1 MLSNILYII
10 NVFLKKNREKNMN
23 PYIEIL
29 RPGNALMGAI
39 SIVLVALIDK
49 TFTIPVILAMIA
61 VFFET
66 AAGNVIN
73 DYFDYNIDLINK
85 PERPIPSGRI
95 SLKNG
100 RNYGYLLFL
109 AGTICGFLISY
120 ITNNWI
126 PFAIVLLADIV
137 LYLYAYKL
145 KSTPL
150 IGNLTVGFMT
160 GFGFVFGG
168 FSINNPDIIMTSIYL
183 GFFAFVM
190 TTAREI
196 VKDIE
201 DMEGD
206 KADGA
211 RTLPILIG
219 AKKPAILSAI
229 LIIVDSALCPLLYFY
244 NIFGM
249 LYLPVITIAVI
260 LFLYCAITILKSQE
274 RATAAKVSKYLK
286 IGILIAFIS
295 FVFGS
300 I

>member
-1 MLSNILYII
+1 
-10 NVFLKKNREKNMN
+10 MN

-29 RPGNALMGAI
+29 RPGNALMSAI
-39 SIVLVALIDK
+39 SIILVALIDK
-49 TFTIPVILAMIA
+49 TISIPVVLAMLA

-73 DYFDYNIDLINK
+73 DYFDYKIDLINK
-85 PERPIPSGRI
+85 PDRPIPFGRI

-100 RNYGYLLFL
+100 RNYGYFLFFM
-109 AGTICGFLISY
+109 GTVCGFFISY
-120 ITNNWI
+120 LTNNWI
-126 PFAIVLLADIV
+126 PFAIVLFADVV

-150 IGNLTVGFMT
+150 LGNLTVGFMT

-168 FSINNPDIIMTSIYL
+168 FSINNPTIIMTSIFL
-183 GFFAFVM
+183 GFFALVM

-196 VKDIE
+196 IKDIE
-201 DMEGD
+201 DIEGD

-219 AKKPAILSAI
+219 AKKPAILAAI
-229 LIIVDSALCPLLYFY
+229 LIVVDSALCPLLYY
-244 NIFGM
+244 YHVFGI
-249 LYLPVITIAVI
+249 LYLPVIAIAVV
-260 LFLYCAITILKSQE
+260 LFIYSAIIILKSQE
-274 RATAAKVSKYLK
+274 REVAAKASKNLK
-286 IGILIAFIS
+286 IGMLIAFVA

-300 I
+300 L

>member
-1 MLSNILYII
+1 
-10 NVFLKKNREKNMN
+10 MN

-109 AGTICGFLISY
+109 SGTICGFLISY

-168 FSINNPDIIMTSIYL
+168 FSINNPGIIMTSIYL

>member
-1 MLSNILYII
+1 
-10 NVFLKKNREKNMN
+10 MN

-39 SIVLVALIDK
+39 SIILVALIDK
-49 TFTIPVILAMIA
+49 TISIPVILAMLT

-73 DYFDYNIDLINK
+73 DYFDSKIDLINK

-95 SLKNG
+95 SLENG
-100 RNYGYLLFL
+100 RNYGYLLFA
-109 AGTICGFLISY
+109 AGTMCGFLISY

-126 PFAIVLLADIV
+126 PFGIVLFADVV
-137 LYLYAYKL
+137 LYLYAYTL
-145 KSTPL
+145 KTTPL
-150 IGNLTVGFMT
+150 LGNLTVGFMT

-168 FSINNPDIIMTSIYL
+168 FSINNPSIIMTSLFL

-201 DMEGD
+201 DIEGD
-206 KADGA
+206 KADCA
-211 RTLPILIG
+211 KTLPILIG
-219 AKKPAILSAI
+219 EKKPAILAAV
-229 LIIVDSALCPLLYFY
+229 LIIIDSALCPLLYY
-244 NIFGM
+244 YHIFGI
-249 LYLPVITIAVI
+249 LYLVVIAIAVI
-260 LFLYCAITILKSQE
+260 LFIYSAILILKSQE
-274 RATAAKVSKYLK
+274 RAVAAKVSKNLK
-286 IGILIAFIS
+286 IGMLITFVA

-300 I
+300 LM

>member
-1 MLSNILYII
+1 
-10 NVFLKKNREKNMN
+10 MN

-39 SIVLVALIDK
+39 SIILVAIIDK
-49 TFTIPVILAMIA
+49 TFSIPIILAMIA

-73 DYFDYNIDLINK
+73 DYFDYKIDLINK
-85 PERPIPSGRI
+85 PERPLPSGRI

-100 RNYGYLLFL
+100 KYYAYLLFI

-120 ITNNWI
+120 LTNNWI
-126 PFAIVLLADIV
+126 PFIIVLIADVI

-145 KSTPL
+145 KTTPL
-150 IGNLTVGFMT
+150 LGNLTVGFMT

-168 FSINNPDIIMTSIYL
+168 FSINHPSIIMTSIFL

-201 DMEGD
+201 DVEGD

-219 AKKPAILSAI
+219 NKKPAMLAAV
-229 LIIVDSALCPLLYFY
+229 LIVIDSALCPLLYY
-244 NIFGM
+244 YHIFGV
-249 LYLPVITIAVI
+249 LYLVVIAIAVI
-260 LFLYCAITILKSQE
+260 LFIYSAILILKSQE
-274 RATAAKVSKYLK
+274 REVAAKVSKNLK
-286 IGILIAFIS
+286 IGMLIAFVA

-300 I
+300 LL

>member
-1 MLSNILYII
+1 
-10 NVFLKKNREKNMN
+10 MN

-29 RPGNALMGAI
+29 RPGNAVMGAI
-39 SIVLVALIDK
+39 SIILIAIIDK
-49 TFTIPVILAMIA
+49 TLTMPIILAMAA

-95 SLKNG
+95 SLTAG

-109 AGTICGFLISY
+109 LGTLCGFLISY
-120 ITNNWI
+120 LTNNWI
-126 PFAIVLLADIV
+126 PFAIVLLADII

-145 KSTPL
+145 KTTPL
-150 IGNLTVGFMT
+150 LGNLTVGFMT

-168 FSINNPDIIMTSIYL
+168 FTLNNPHIILTSLYL

-201 DMEGD
+201 DIEGD
-206 KADGA
+206 KAEGA
-211 RTLPILIG
+211 KTLPILIG
-219 AKKPAILSAI
+219 EKIPAILAAA
-229 LIIVDSALCPLLYFY
+229 LIIIDSALCPILYY
-244 NIFGM
+244 THIFGIY
-249 LYLPVITIAVI
+249 YLFVIAIAVL
-260 LFLYCAITILKSQE
+260 LFIYSAIMILKSQDQT
-274 RATAAKVSKYLK
+274 TAHKVSKYLK
-286 IGILIAFIS
+286 IGMLIAFVA

-300 I
+300 F

>member
-1 MLSNILYII
+1 
-10 NVFLKKNREKNMN
+10 MN

-39 SIVLVALIDK
+39 SIILVAIIDK
-49 TFTIPVILAMIA
+49 TLSIPIILAMIT

-73 DYFDYNIDLINK
+73 DYFDYNIDLVNK

-100 RNYGYLLFL
+100 KNYAYFLFL

-120 ITNNWI
+120 LTNNWI
-126 PFAIVLLADIV
+126 PFIIVLIADVI

-145 KSTPL
+145 KATPL
-150 IGNLTVGFMT
+150 IGNLAVGFMT

-168 FSINNPDIIMTSIYL
+168 FTINNPDIVITSIFL

-201 DMEGD
+201 DVEGD
-206 KADGA
+206 KKDGA

-219 AKKPAILSAI
+219 KKTPAILASI
-229 LIIVDSALCPLLYFY
+229 LIVIDCALCPLLYTY
-244 NIFGM
+244 HIFGV
-249 LYLPVITIAVI
+249 LYLIIIAIAVI
-260 LFLYCAITILKSQE
+260 LFIYSAIIILKSQDE
-274 RATAAKVSKYLK
+274 ASAHKSSKLLK
-286 IGILIAFIS
+286 IGMLIAFLS
-295 FVFGS
+295 FALGS
-300 I
+300 FF

>member
-1 MLSNILYII
+1 
-10 NVFLKKNREKNMN
+10 MN

-39 SIVLVALIDK
+39 TIILVALIDK
-49 TFTIPVILAMIA
+49 TFNIPVILAMMA

-66 AAGNVIN
+66 VAGNVIN

-95 SLKNG
+95 SLENG
-100 RNYGYLLFL
+100 KRYGYLLFL

-126 PFAIVLLADIV
+126 PLGIVLFADIV

-150 IGNLTVGFMT
+150 IGNLAVGFMT

-168 FSINNPDIIMTSIYL
+168 FCINNPSIIMTSTFL

-190 TTAREI
+190 TTTREI
-196 VKDIE
+196 IKDIE
-201 DMEGD
+201 DIEGD

-211 RTLPILIG
+211 KTLPIMIG
-219 AKKPAILSAI
+219 AKIPALLAAILV
-229 LIIVDSALCPLLYFY
+229 LIDCALCPLLYFY
-244 NIFGM
+244 HIFGV
-249 LYLPVITIAVI
+249 LYLAIIVIAVI
-260 LFLYCAITILKSQE
+260 LFLYSAAIIVKSQDE
-274 RATAAKVSKYLK
+274 KTAGKSSKYLK
-286 IGILIAFIS
+286 IGMLIAFVAFVVGS
-295 FVFGS
+295 F
-300 I
+300 

>member
-1 MLSNILYII
+1 
-10 NVFLKKNREKNMN
+10 MN

-39 SIVLVALIDK
+39 SIILVALIDK
-49 TFTIPVILAMIA
+49 TISIPVVIAMLA

-73 DYFDYNIDLINK
+73 DYFDYKIDLINK
-85 PERPIPSGRI
+85 PDRPIPSGRI

-100 RNYGYLLFL
+100 RNYCYFLFFM
-109 AGTICGFLISY
+109 GTVCGFFISY
-120 ITNNWI
+120 LTNNWI
-126 PFAIVLLADIV
+126 PFAIVLFADVV

-150 IGNLTVGFMT
+150 LGNLTVGFMT

-168 FSINNPDIIMTSIYL
+168 FSINNPTIIMTSIFL
-183 GFFAFVM
+183 GFFALVM

-196 VKDIE
+196 IKDIE
-201 DMEGD
+201 DIEGD

-219 AKKPAILSAI
+219 AKKPAILAAI
-229 LIIVDSALCPLLYFY
+229 LIVVDSALCPLLYY
-244 NIFGM
+244 YHVFGI
-249 LYLPVITIAVI
+249 LYLPVIAIAVV
-260 LFLYCAITILKSQE
+260 LFIYSAIIILKSQE
-274 RATAAKVSKYLK
+274 REVAAKASKNLK
-286 IGILIAFIS
+286 IGMLIAFVA

-300 I
+300 L

>member
-1 MLSNILYII
+1 
-10 NVFLKKNREKNMN
+10 
-23 PYIEIL
+23 
-29 RPGNALMGAI
+29 
-39 SIVLVALIDK
+39 
-49 TFTIPVILAMIA
+49 MIA

-73 DYFDYNIDLINK
+73 DYFDYKIDLINK

-95 SLKNG
+95 SPKNG

-109 AGTICGFLISY
+109 LGTICGFLISY
-120 ITNNWI
+120 LTNNWI
-126 PFAIVLLADIV
+126 PFAIVLIADIV

-168 FSINNPDIIMTSIYL
+168 FTLNNPDIILTSIYL

-201 DMEGD
+201 DIEGD
-206 KADGA
+206 KIEGA
-211 RTLPILIG
+211 KTLPILIG
-219 AKKPAILSAI
+219 EKIPAMLAVC
-229 LIIVDSALCPLLYFY
+229 LIIIDSALCPLLYYY
-244 NIFGM
+244 NIFGI
-249 LYLPVITIAVI
+249 LYLVVIAIAVL
-260 LFLYCAITILKSQE
+260 LFLYSAFLIFKSQDRE
-274 RATAAKVSKYLK
+274 TAKKVSKYLK
-286 IGILIAFIS
+286 IGMLIAFVA

-300 I
+300 FNF

>member
-1 MLSNILYII
+1 
-10 NVFLKKNREKNMN
+10 MN

-29 RPGNALMGAI
+29 RPGNAVMGAI
-39 SIVLVALIDK
+39 TIVLIALIDK
-49 TFTIPVILAMIA
+49 TFSLPIIIAMAA

-100 RNYGYLLFL
+100 KNYGYFLFL

-120 ITNNWI
+120 LTNNWI
-126 PFAIVLLADIV
+126 PFGIVILADVI

-168 FSINNPDIIMTSIYL
+168 FTINNPTIITTSIFL

-201 DMEGD
+201 DVEGD

-211 RTLPILIG
+211 KTLPILIG
-219 AKKPAILSAI
+219 KKTPAILAAI
-229 LIIVDSALCPLLYFY
+229 LIIVDCALCPLLYIW
-244 NIFGM
+244 NVFGM
-249 LYLPVITIAVI
+249 LYLAIIAVAVI
-260 LFLYCAITILKSQE
+260 LFIYSAILILKSQDE
-274 RATAAKVSKYLK
+274 TTAHKSSKILK
-286 IGILIAFIS
+286 IGMLIAFLS
-295 FVFGS
+295 FALGS
-300 I
+300 FF

>member
-1 MLSNILYII
+1 
-10 NVFLKKNREKNMN
+10 MN

-39 SIVLVALIDK
+39 AIILVAIIDK
-49 TFTIPVILAMIA
+49 TISIPIILAMIA

-73 DYFDYNIDLINK
+73 DYFDYKIDLINK

-95 SLKNG
+95 SPKNG

-109 AGTICGFLISY
+109 LGTICGFLISY
-120 ITNNWI
+120 LTNNWI
-126 PFAIVLLADIV
+126 PFAIVLIADIV

-168 FSINNPDIIMTSIYL
+168 FTLNNPDIILTSIYL

-201 DMEGD
+201 DIEGD
-206 KADGA
+206 KIEGA
-211 RTLPILIG
+211 KTLPILIG
-219 AKKPAILSAI
+219 EKIPAMLAVC
-229 LIIVDSALCPLLYFY
+229 LIIIDSALCPLLYYY
-244 NIFGM
+244 NIFGI
-249 LYLPVITIAVI
+249 LYLVVIAIAVL
-260 LFLYCAITILKSQE
+260 LFLYSAFLIFKSQDRE
-274 RATAAKVSKYLK
+274 TAKKVSKYLK
-286 IGILIAFIS
+286 IGMLIAFVA

-300 I
+300 FNF

>member
-1 MLSNILYII
+1 
-10 NVFLKKNREKNMN
+10 MN

-39 SIVLVALIDK
+39 SIILVAIVDK
-49 TFTIPVILAMIA
+49 TISIPIILAMIA

-100 RNYGYLLFL
+100 KNYAYFLFL
-109 AGTICGFLISY
+109 AGTVCGFLISY
-120 ITNNWI
+120 LTDNWI
-126 PFAIVLLADIV
+126 PFIIVLIADVI

-145 KSTPL
+145 KTTPL
-150 IGNLTVGFMT
+150 IGNLAVGFMT

-168 FSINNPDIIMTSIYL
+168 FTINNPDIILTSIFL

-201 DMEGD
+201 DVEGD
-206 KADGA
+206 KKDGA

-219 AKKPAILSAI
+219 KKIPAILATI
-229 LIIVDSALCPLLYFY
+229 LIVVDCALCPLLYVY
-244 NIFGM
+244 HIFGT
-249 LYLPVITIAVI
+249 LYLIIIAIAVI
-260 LFLYCAITILKSQE
+260 LFIYSAILILKSQDE
-274 RATAAKVSKYLK
+274 ATAHKSSKLLK
-286 IGILIAFIS
+286 IGMLIAFLS
-295 FVFGS
+295 FALGS
-300 I
+300 FF

>member
-1 MLSNILYII
+1 
-10 NVFLKKNREKNMN
+10 MN
-23 PYIEIL
+23 PYVEIL
-29 RPGNALMGAI
+29 RPGNAMMGAI
-39 SIVLVALIDK
+39 AIILIAIIDRSLNLP
-49 TFTIPVILAMIA
+49 IILAMLA

-73 DYFDYNIDLINK
+73 DYFDYQIDLINK

-109 AGTICGFLISY
+109 LGTICGFLISY
-120 ITNNWI
+120 LTNNWI
-126 PFAIVLLADIV
+126 PFIIVLIADV
-137 LYLYAYKL
+137 ALYLYAYKL

-168 FSINNPDIIMTSIYL
+168 FTLNNPTIISTSIFL

-190 TTAREI
+190 TTAREL

-206 KADGA
+206 KSEGA
-211 RTLPILIG
+211 KTLPILYG
-219 AKKPAILSAI
+219 EKLTSFLAFI
-229 LIIVDSALCPLLYFY
+229 LIVIDCALCPLLYYYNVFGFY
-244 NIFGM
+244 
-249 LYLPVITIAVI
+249 YLIVIAIAVI
-260 LFLYCAITILKSQE
+260 LFIYSAALIIRNQDRIT
-274 RATAAKVSKYLK
+274 AGKVSKYLK
-286 IGILIAFIS
+286 IGMLIAFVS
-295 FVFGS
+295 FIFGTF
-300 I
+300 

>member
-1 MLSNILYII
+1 
-10 NVFLKKNREKNMN
+10 MN

-29 RPGNALMGAI
+29 RPGNAVMGAI
-39 SIVLVALIDK
+39 SIILIAIIDR
-49 TFTIPVILAMIA
+49 TVSIPIILAMIT

-73 DYFDYNIDLINK
+73 DYFDYKIDLINK
-85 PERPIPSGRI
+85 PERPLPSGRI

-100 RNYGYLLFL
+100 KYYAYFLFL
-109 AGTICGFLISY
+109 AGTVCGLLISL
-120 ITNNWI
+120 ITDNWI
-126 PFAIVLLADIV
+126 PFIIVVIADVI
-137 LYLYAYKL
+137 LYMYAYTL
-145 KSTPL
+145 KATPL
-150 IGNLTVGFMT
+150 IGNLAVGFMT

-168 FSINNPDIIMTSIYL
+168 FTINNPTIVATSIYL

-206 KADGA
+206 RADGA

-219 AKKPAILSAI
+219 EKKPAMLAI
-229 LIIVDSALCPLLYFY
+229 ALIIIDSALCPLLYF
-244 NIFGM
+244 NGIFGTY
-249 LYLPVITIAVI
+249 YLIVIAVAVLI
-260 LFLYCAITILKSQE
+260 FLYCAFMIAKSQE
-274 RATAAKVSKYLK
+274 RAAAARVSKYLK
-286 IGILIAFIS
+286 IGMLIAFVAFIA
-295 FVFGS
+295 GS

>member
-1 MLSNILYII
+1 
-10 NVFLKKNREKNMN
+10 MN

-39 SIVLVALIDK
+39 SIILVAIIDK
-49 TFTIPVILAMIA
+49 TISIPVVLAMTA

-73 DYFDYNIDLINK
+73 DYFDYNIDLVNK

-100 RNYGYLLFL
+100 RNYAYLLFL

-120 ITNNWI
+120 MTNNWI
-126 PFAIVLLADIV
+126 PFIIVLIADAV

-145 KSTPL
+145 KATPL
-150 IGNLTVGFMT
+150 IGNLAVGFMT

-168 FSINNPDIIMTSIYL
+168 FCINNPNIIMTSIFL

-196 VKDIE
+196 IKDIE
-201 DMEGD
+201 DVEGD
-206 KADGA
+206 KKDGA
-211 RTLPILIG
+211 RTLPIIIG
-219 AKKPAILSAI
+219 KKKPAILATI
-229 LIIVDSALCPLLYFY
+229 LIIVDCALCPLLYMY
-244 NIFGM
+244 HIFGI
-249 LYLPVITIAVI
+249 LYLVIIAIAVI
-260 LFLYCAITILKSQE
+260 IFIYSAILILKSQDE
-274 RATAAKVSKYLK
+274 ATAHKSSKLLK
-286 IGILIAFIS
+286 IGMLIAFLS
-295 FVFGS
+295 FALGS
-300 I
+300 FF

>member
-1 MLSNILYII
+1 
-10 NVFLKKNREKNMN
+10 MN

-39 SIVLVALIDK
+39 SIILVALIDK
-49 TFTIPVILAMIA
+49 TISIPVILAMLT

-73 DYFDYNIDLINK
+73 DYFDYKIDLINK

-95 SLKNG
+95 SLENG
-100 RNYGYLLFL
+100 RNYGYLLFA
-109 AGTICGFLISY
+109 AGTMCGFLISY

-126 PFAIVLLADIV
+126 PFGIVLFADVV
-137 LYLYAYKL
+137 LYLYAYTL
-145 KSTPL
+145 KTTPL
-150 IGNLTVGFMT
+150 LGNLTVGFMT

-168 FSINNPDIIMTSIYL
+168 FSINNPSIIMTSLFL

-201 DMEGD
+201 DIEGD
-206 KADGA
+206 KADCA
-211 RTLPILIG
+211 KTLPILIG
-219 AKKPAILSAI
+219 EKKPAILAAV
-229 LIIVDSALCPLLYFY
+229 LIIIDSALCPLLYY
-244 NIFGM
+244 YHILGI
-249 LYLPVITIAVI
+249 LYLVVIAIAVI
-260 LFLYCAITILKSQE
+260 LFIYSAILILKSQE
-274 RATAAKVSKYLK
+274 RAVAAKVSKNLK
-286 IGILIAFIS
+286 IGMLITFVA

-300 I
+300 LM

>member
-1 MLSNILYII
+1 
-10 NVFLKKNREKNMN
+10 MN

-39 SIVLVALIDK
+39 SIILVAIIDK
-49 TFTIPVILAMIA
+49 TVSIPVILAMIT

-73 DYFDYNIDLINK
+73 DYFDYKIDLVNK
-85 PERPIPSGRI
+85 PERPLPSGRI

-100 RNYGYLLFL
+100 RNYAYFLFL

-120 ITNNWI
+120 LTNNWI
-126 PFAIVLLADIV
+126 PFIIVLIADVI

-145 KSTPL
+145 KATPL
-150 IGNLTVGFMT
+150 IGNLAVGFMT

-168 FSINNPDIIMTSIYL
+168 YSINNPQIVFISIIL

-196 VKDIE
+196 IKDIE

-219 AKKPAILSAI
+219 EKIPA
-229 LIIVDSALCPLLYFY
+229 LIAVFLIVIDSALCPLLYFY
-244 NIFGM
+244 HIFGIY
-249 LYLPVITIAVI
+249 YLFVISIAVL
-260 LFLYCAITILKSQE
+260 LFLYSAFLIIKSQD
-274 RATAAKVSKYLK
+274 RDTAAKSSKLLK
-286 IGILIAFIS
+286 IGMLIAFVAFIA
-295 FVFGS
+295 GS

>member
-1 MLSNILYII
+1 
-10 NVFLKKNREKNMN
+10 MN

-39 SIVLVALIDK
+39 AIILIAIIDK
-49 TFTIPVILAMIA
+49 SFNVPLILAILA

-95 SLKNG
+95 SVTGG
-100 RNYGYLLFL
+100 RNYGYLLFIL
-109 AGTICGFLISY
+109 GTICGFLISY
-120 ITNNWI
+120 LTNNWI
-126 PFAIVLLADIV
+126 PFIIVLIADVI

-168 FSINNPDIIMTSIYL
+168 FTLNTPEIILTSIYL

-190 TTAREI
+190 TTAREL

-206 KADGA
+206 EAEGA
-211 RTLPILIG
+211 KTFPILYGEKIT
-219 AKKPAILSAI
+219 AILALILVIIDCALCPILYFNHIFGFYYLIVIAIAVLLFIYSAI
-229 LIIVDSALCPLLYFY
+229 LIIKNHDR
-244 NIFGM
+244 
-249 LYLPVITIAVI
+249 T
-260 LFLYCAITILKSQE
+260 
-274 RATAAKVSKYLK
+274 TAGKVSKYLK
-286 IGILIAFIS
+286 IGMLIAFVAFI
-295 FVFGS
+295 FGS
-300 I
+300 F

>member
-1 MLSNILYII
+1 
-10 NVFLKKNREKNMN
+10 MN

-39 SIVLVALIDK
+39 SIILVALIDK
-49 TFTIPVILAMIA
+49 TISIPVVLAMLA

-73 DYFDYNIDLINK
+73 DYFDYKIDLINK
-85 PERPIPSGRI
+85 PDRPIPSGRI

-100 RNYGYLLFL
+100 RNYDYFLFFM
-109 AGTICGFLISY
+109 GTVCGFFISY
-120 ITNNWI
+120 LTNNWI
-126 PFAIVLLADIV
+126 PFAIVLFADVV

-150 IGNLTVGFMT
+150 LGNLTVGFMT

-168 FSINNPDIIMTSIYL
+168 FSINNPTIIMTSIFL
-183 GFFAFVM
+183 GFFALVM

-196 VKDIE
+196 IKDIE
-201 DMEGD
+201 DIEGD

-219 AKKPAILSAI
+219 AKKPAILAAI
-229 LIIVDSALCPLLYFY
+229 LIVVDSALCPLLYY
-244 NIFGM
+244 YHVFGI
-249 LYLPVITIAVI
+249 LYLPVIAIAVV
-260 LFLYCAITILKSQE
+260 LFIYSAIIILKSQE
-274 RATAAKVSKYLK
+274 REVAAKASKNLK
-286 IGILIAFIS
+286 IGMLIAFVA

-300 I
+300 L

>member
-1 MLSNILYII
+1 
-10 NVFLKKNREKNMN
+10 MN

-39 SIVLVALIDK
+39 AIILVAIIDK
-49 TFTIPVILAMIA
+49 TLSIPIILAMLA

-95 SLKNG
+95 SKKAG

-109 AGTICGFLISY
+109 LGTVCGFLISY
-120 ITNNWI
+120 LTNNWI
-126 PFAIVLLADIV
+126 PFIIVLISDVV

-168 FSINNPDIIMTSIYL
+168 FTINNPSIILTSIYL

-196 VKDIE
+196 IKDIE
-201 DMEGD
+201 DVEGD
-206 KADGA
+206 KSEGA
-211 RTLPILIG
+211 KTLPILIG
-219 AKKPAILSAI
+219 KKTPAILAFV
-229 LIIVDSALCPLLYFY
+229 LIIIDCALCPLLYYY

-249 LYLPVITIAVI
+249 LYLIVIAIAVV
-260 LFLYCAITILKSQE
+260 LFIYSGIIILKSQDQN
-274 RATAAKVSKYLK
+274 TAHKASKYLK
-286 IGILIAFIS
+286 IGMLIAFAS

-300 I
+300 F